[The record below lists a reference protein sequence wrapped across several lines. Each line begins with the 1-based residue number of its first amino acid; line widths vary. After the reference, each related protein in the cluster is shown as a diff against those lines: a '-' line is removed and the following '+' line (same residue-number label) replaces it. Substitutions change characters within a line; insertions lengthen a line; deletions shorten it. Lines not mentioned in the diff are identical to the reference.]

1 MVITQL
7 LFLSSKITL
16 LVFLCELGPGPLQ
29 TTIFS
34 PLPGSSLFSFVNR
47 TQEGDW
53 MTGVGKGTHLDF
65 CLLPVSVSVRTSK
78 TTFSQQGQLVSVTV
92 LVSDLSYSH
101 SQNQS
106 HRP

>member
-7 LFLSSKITL
+7 LFLGPKTTL

-29 TTIFS
+29 TTFS

-65 CLLPVSVSVRTSK
+65 CLLPVSVGVRTSK
-78 TTFSQQGQLVSVTV
+78 ATFSQQGQLVSVTV